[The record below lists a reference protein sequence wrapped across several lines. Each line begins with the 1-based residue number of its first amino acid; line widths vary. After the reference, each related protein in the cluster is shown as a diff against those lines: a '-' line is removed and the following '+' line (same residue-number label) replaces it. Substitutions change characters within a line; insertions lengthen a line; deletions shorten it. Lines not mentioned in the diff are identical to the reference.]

1 MNHRHI
7 RNAALAACVSLS
19 VPFHAANSSE
29 STLCALPSSALTASV
44 LRSDASPWQG
54 LEAERAVTVAASGT
68 QLRSLVMELAEDTG
82 ATFRFATRTVAKRL
96 AESELTLSGDYVV
109 DADQRWTFVEN
120 VLADNGYVV
129 TVAQPAGASIFTV
142 HLLNTERPAFTNL
155 NPLEVSFDD
164 RALLAQ
170 HPATYFSMLAGTGKA
185 VAYDLANWIQV
196 LAKVDDRLTVAPVG
210 EHELLLR
217 GLGAP
222 LAECVRVL
230 VDVCDLGPDVPDS
243 SMPVGVRSAKGGAA
257 GEGPMRLA
265 ATGGKDAPELAS
277 ELNYI
282 VGEFLRIA
290 PVGREQVLVQAPEG
304 DLDLVSKLIELVSS
318 QPTETV
324 ELDYGDERLI
334 YVYTGSLDAKDL
346 GNALRTTL
354 DGGGESA
361 RLLPSGDHHLWL
373 RGAEVWTS
381 KVRALVDSPGAS
393 RGR

>member
-29 STLCALPSSALTASV
+29 STSRALPSSALTASV

-68 QLRSLVMELAEDTG
+68 QLRSLVMGLAEDTG
-82 ATFRFATRTVAKRL
+82 ATFRFATPTVERWL
-96 AESELTLSGDYVV
+96 AGSELTLSGDYVV
-109 DADQRWTFVEN
+109 DADQRWTFVED
-120 VLADNGYVV
+120 VLADNGYVL
-129 TVAQPAGASIFTV
+129 TVAQPAGTPIFTV
-142 HLLNTERPAFTNL
+142 HSLNTKEAAFTNL
-155 NPLEVSFDD
+155 NPLMVSFDD
-164 RALLAQ
+164 HGLLAQ
-170 HPATYFSMLAGTGKA
+170 HPATYFSMLVDTGELSA
-185 VAYDLANWIQV
+185 HEIASWMRAHAEDDGRSTVMP
-196 LAKVDDRLTVAPVG
+196 VDRHA
-210 EHELLLR
+210 LLFR
-217 GLGAP
+217 GIGAP

-230 VDVCDLGPDVPDS
+230 VDVCGLDPDASP
-243 SMPVGVRSAKGGAA
+243 PVGGRSAKGGAA
-257 GEGPMRLA
+257 SEAPMRLA
-265 ATGGKDAPELAS
+265 ATGSKDARELAS
-277 ELNYI
+277 ELNYF
-282 VGEFLRIA
+282 VGESLRIA
-290 PVGREQVLVQAPEG
+290 PVGREQVLVQAPEA

-346 GNALRTTL
+346 GKALRITL

-373 RGAEVWTS
+373 RGAEAWTS
-381 KVRALVDSPGAS
+381 KVRALVESPGGSDSP